1 MFYSGMSCLCFLAAL
16 SPSLKIS
23 TSQPAV
29 GGKKQTEAFNQILG
43 DIHRAMIS
51 QVNHK

>member
-29 GGKKQTEAFNQILG
+29 WRKEADGGLQEKFSVTFIE
-43 DIHRAMIS
+43 H
-51 QVNHK
+51 